1 VAYRLALATLA
12 ATCVLI
18 LLGGLVTNTGAAL
31 AVPDWPNTFG
41 YNMVLF
47 PWSRMVGG
55 ILYEHSH
62 RLMGMLVGLLTLA
75 LAAALWREGGRL
87 RRLGLIAVAAV
98 VAQGVLGGLRVVLL
112 EDTLAIFHGCLA
124 QAFFALLA
132 VIALMT
138 APRARVAVP
147 PIEPALKGLAVLAA
161 VLVYVQIVF
170 GALLT
175 HAGRIDLH
183 LAGALLVFVLVPIV
197 AAQLRRTGDA
207 VAAPISRLVTVLLGI
222 QLLLGIAS
230 YLARFSPMWIPG
242 EQLTVTALP
251 VAHRLVGSLILAATV
266 VLAVRMAAHAEP
278 ARTSGPSA
286 GTEPGRATVL
296 SAETEPGRASH
307 LSADPEPGRASRLSA
322 DPELGRA
329 LRLSADPEP
338 SRASRLSADPE
349 PGRAGVRPPSVQ
361 AGLTAP
367 ATK

>member
-1 VAYRLALATLA
+1 
-12 ATCVLI
+12 
-18 LLGGLVTNTGAAL
+18 
-31 AVPDWPNTFG
+31 
-41 YNMVLF
+41 
-47 PWSRMVGG
+47 
-55 ILYEHSH
+55 
-62 RLMGMLVGLLTLA
+62 
-75 LAAALWREGGRL
+75 
-87 RRLGLIAVAAV
+87 
-98 VAQGVLGGLRVVLL
+98 
-112 EDTLAIFHGCLA
+112 
-124 QAFFALLA
+124 
-132 VIALMT
+132 
-138 APRARVAVP
+138 
-147 PIEPALKGLAVLAA
+147 
-161 VLVYVQIVF
+161 
-170 GALLT
+170 LT

-296 SAETEPGRASH
+296 SAETEPGRASR

-322 DPELGRA
+322 DPEPSRA
-329 LRLSADPEP
+329 SRLSADPEP
-338 SRASRLSADPE
+338 GRASRLSADPE